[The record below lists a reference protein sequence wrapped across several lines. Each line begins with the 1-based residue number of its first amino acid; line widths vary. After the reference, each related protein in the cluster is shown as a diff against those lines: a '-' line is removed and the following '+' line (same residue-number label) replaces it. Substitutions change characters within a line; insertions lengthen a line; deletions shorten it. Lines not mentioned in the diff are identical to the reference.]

1 MKLDAFQ
8 IPGSKQCRC
17 RRKQREGNPRR
28 FIYILKRHRDTED
41 QKGRNLVG
49 RIRKSISTEGKIF

>member
-1 MKLDAFQ
+1 MPSRYQGVSNAGAG
-8 IPGSKQCRC
+8 GS
-17 RRKQREGNPRR
+17 REKGTLRR

-41 QKGRNLVG
+41 QKGTDLLG

>member
-1 MKLDAFQ
+1 MPSRYQGVSNA
-8 IPGSKQCRC
+8 GAGGG
-17 RRKQREGNPRR
+17 REKGALRR

-41 QKGRNLVG
+41 QKRTDLMG